1 MRIPPL
7 YNDKSW
13 QRFFAGVIIG
23 MIFGWLFFLYH
34 FGLVHEKLILE
45 INKQKTTIEQQE
57 NTIEVLRKDQ
67 DEINKESQKSLTVQ
81 DIHIRFV
88 NEKDVKLSEMTLN
101 ELKGAVESELDI
113 VRNRDIESVANSKD
127 FLLKTVENKIFG
139 VGDKRYQLKVEQV
152 FLFTTLEMNLRIV
165 GAE

>member
-1 MRIPPL
+1 
-7 YNDKSW
+7 
-13 QRFFAGVIIG
+13 
-23 MIFGWLFFLYH
+23 MIFGWLFFLYQ

-88 NEKDVKLSEMTLN
+88 NEKDVKLSEMTLH

-113 VRNRDIESVANSKD
+113 VRNKDIETVANSKD

-152 FLFTTLEMNLRIV
+152 FLFTTLEMNLRIE